1 MPYSLYKT
9 NGVKLTTVED
19 GKLNLTTDL
28 QLVGKNYSGYGESVN
43 SNFIKLLENFSNN
56 SSPLLPLVGQL
67 WYDSNSA
74 ALKVY
79 TGIKWNRLVNATVS
93 ANRPTDLNN
102 GEFWFDSL
110 NLKLYFKN
118 EDLFNLI
125 GPGSGSITNSASN
138 TLGTVKVTANNAQV
152 YDVLQFKINDS
163 IMAVVSPYTFTV
175 DPADTLYGKFTVVK
189 RGVTLF
195 GANATTGISSG
206 AGSYLWGTA
215 ADSVRFN
222 GQLASAYLLQS
233 DRSSFSSDITRLNNI
248 TYISAGSPSTAGQ
261 IDGKWTLTAG
271 STLEST
277 YADIAERYEADNI
290 YYAGTVLVIGGG
302 KEVTTTDK
310 RANISIAGIVSTD
323 PAYIMNSTAGNSDTH
338 PYIALKGRVPCQV
351 QGPINKGDLLVTS
364 AYSGYACAW
373 APGDDSNAVLGRA
386 LENFSADFGIIEVMV
401 A

>member
-1 MPYSLYKT
+1 
-9 NGVKLTTVED
+9 
-19 GKLNLTTDL
+19 
-28 QLVGKNYSGYGESVN
+28 
-43 SNFIKLLENFSNN
+43 LLENFSNN
-56 SSPLLPLVGQL
+56 SAPLLPLAGQL
-67 WYDSNSA
+67 WYDSDNA
-74 ALKVY
+74 LLKVY
-79 TGIKWNRLVNATVS
+79 TGTKWNRLVNATIS
-93 ANRPTDLNN
+93 TNRPTDLNN

-110 NLKLYFKN
+110 NLKLYFKYG
-118 EDLFNLI
+118 DAFNLI
-125 GPGSGSITNSASN
+125 GPGSGTSAAASN
-138 TLGTVKVTANNAQV
+138 TLGTTKVTASNAQI

-163 IMAVVSPYTFTV
+163 IMAVVSPYAFTV
-175 DPADTLYGKFTVVK
+175 DPADSLYAKFTVIK
-189 RGVTLF
+189 RGITLF
-195 GANATTGISSG
+195 GANATTGISTNNS
-206 AGSYLWGTA
+206 SYIWGTA

-222 GQLASAYLLQS
+222 GQLASAYLLQT

-248 TYISAGSPSTAGQ
+248 AYISAGSPSTSGQ
-261 IDGKWTLTAG
+261 LDGKWTLTAG

-290 YYAGTVLVIGGG
+290 YYAGTVLVIGGA

-323 PAYIMNSTAGNSDTH
+323 PAYTMNSTAGTSETH

-364 AYSGYACAW
+364 VYPGYACAW

-386 LENFSADFGIIEVMV
+386 LENFSANFGIIEVMV